1 MSILSQPV
9 ETQIGR
15 LLSVVYLGIQYW
27 LNIL

>member
-9 ETQIGR
+9 KTQIGQ